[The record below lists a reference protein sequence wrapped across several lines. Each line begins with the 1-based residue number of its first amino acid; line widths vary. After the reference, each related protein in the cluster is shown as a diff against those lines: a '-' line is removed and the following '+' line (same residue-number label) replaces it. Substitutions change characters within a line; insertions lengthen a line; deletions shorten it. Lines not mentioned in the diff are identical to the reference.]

1 MNQPDQHEGQ
11 LERIL
16 AHEDALVPSSGFAA
30 SVMDA
35 IQEQAAEPAP
45 IPFPWKLALPGIAAL
60 VAAIVII
67 VRFTASA
74 IQGMGQN
81 SAGASFLSQTNLDL
95 VLSSFTRVQILG
107 TQAGPA
113 LLALAAALICT
124 LLCCRLGV
132 RSVR

>member
-1 MNQPDQHEGQ
+1 MNQPDQQPEQ
-11 LERIL
+11 LDRIL

-35 IQEQAAEPAP
+35 IQEQAAVPAP

-81 SAGASFLSQTNLDL
+81 SGETSFLSQANFDL
-95 VLSSFTRVQILG
+95 VRSSFARV
-107 TQAGPA
+107 QAGPA

-124 LLCCRLGV
+124 LLCSRLGA
-132 RSVR
+132 RSAR

>member
-1 MNQPDQHEGQ
+1 MNQPDQQPEQ
-11 LERIL
+11 LDRIL

-81 SAGASFLSQTNLDL
+81 SGGTSFLSQTNLDL
-95 VLSSFTRVQILG
+95 VLSSFARV
-107 TQAGPA
+107 QAGPA

-124 LLCCRLGV
+124 LLCGRLIT
-132 RSVR
+132 RSAR

>member
-1 MNQPDQHEGQ
+1 MNQPEQLDQ
-11 LERIL
+11 IL

-45 IPFPWKLALPGIAAL
+45 IPFPWKLALPGIVAL
-60 VAAIVII
+60 VGAIVII
-67 VRFTASA
+67 VRLTAST
-74 IQGMGQN
+74 IQGMSQN
-81 SAGASFLSQTNLDL
+81 SSGASFLSQANLDL
-95 VLSSFTRVQILG
+95 VLSSFER
-107 TQAGPA
+107 TQAGPI

-124 LLCCRLGV
+124 LLCSRLGA

>member
-1 MNQPDQHEGQ
+1 MNQPDRNEGQ
-11 LERIL
+11 LDRIL

-60 VAAIVII
+60 IATIVII

-74 IQGMGQN
+74 IQSMGQN
-81 SAGASFLSQTNLDL
+81 SGGADFLPQAHFDL
-95 VLSSFTRVQILG
+95 VLSSFAR

-124 LLCCRLGV
+124 LVCSRLGASSA
-132 RSVR
+132 R

>member
-1 MNQPDQHEGQ
+1 MNQPDQHESQ
-11 LERIL
+11 LDRIL

-67 VRFTASA
+67 VRLTASA

-95 VLSSFTRVQILG
+95 ALSSFAH

-124 LLCCRLGV
+124 LLCSRLGA

>member
-1 MNQPDQHEGQ
+1 MNQPDQNEGQ
-11 LERIL
+11 LDRIL
-16 AHEDALVPSSGFAA
+16 AHEDALAPSSGFAT

-81 SAGASFLSQTNLDL
+81 SGGASFMSQANLDV
-95 VLSSFTRVQILG
+95 VLSPFMRA
-107 TQAGPA
+107 QAGPA
-113 LLALAAALICT
+113 LLALAAALVCT
-124 LLCCRLGV
+124 LLCGRLGA
-132 RSVR
+132 RSAR

>member
-1 MNQPDQHEGQ
+1 MNQPDQNEGQ
-11 LERIL
+11 LDRIL

-60 VAAIVII
+60 IAAIVII
-67 VRFTASA
+67 VRFTVSA
-74 IQGMGQN
+74 IQGMSQKSG
-81 SAGASFLSQTNLDL
+81 GADFLPQAHFDL

>member
-1 MNQPDQHEGQ
+1 MNQPGQHEGQ
-11 LERIL
+11 LDRIL

-35 IQEQAAEPAP
+35 IQVQATAPAP

-60 VAAIVII
+60 IAAIAII

-81 SAGASFLSQTNLDL
+81 SGGARFMSQANLDL
-95 VLSSFTRVQILG
+95 ALSSFAR
-107 TQAGPA
+107 TQAGPI
-113 LLALAAALICT
+113 LLALAAALVCT
-124 LLCCRLGV
+124 LLCGRLGA
-132 RSVR
+132 RSAR